1 MEVLKQCPSSLMGT
15 KRKFYKLMSAL
26 CPQYSNQMVIDMAF
40 QILNNGNDAREAFQF
55 LVSNINNKRVKY
67 NVAFRA
73 YIGMFE
79 YVLWK
84 SDLPKAKNCE
94 VHEEHFHSSLEKVS
108 VEPMSYNAKRALE
121 SMRIVLYENGIWDCI
136 ILKMLEILDYYNNI
150 DEAAS
155 VLETYRIKN
164 MDNPN
169 AHRYLYILTFVY
181 FI

>member
-26 CPQYSNQMVIDMAF
+26 CPQYSNQIVIDMAF

-94 VHEEHFHSSLEKVS
+94 VHEENFRSSLEKVS

-169 AHRYLYILTFVY
+169 AHRYLYI
-181 FI
+181 